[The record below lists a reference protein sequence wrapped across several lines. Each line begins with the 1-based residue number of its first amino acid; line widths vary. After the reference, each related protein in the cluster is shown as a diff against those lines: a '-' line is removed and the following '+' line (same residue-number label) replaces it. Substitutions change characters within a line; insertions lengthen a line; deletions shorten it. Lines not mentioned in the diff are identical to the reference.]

1 MLIASNRTV
10 GATKSLA
17 ATLLL
22 MTKLACALQ
31 HVVFLISSEPT
42 NDILRSVQWRAR
54 SLYFTQLLSADWLA
68 RSFEVDVR
76 IEIVRHEAVG
86 FLGVTESC
94 RPVVAVLLG
103 VRLIRV
109 IEIQVRGLRH
119 DHLEIDVKAF
129 YPFASSADGFKL
141 ADRINSGNIF

>member
-1 MLIASNRTV
+1 
-10 GATKSLA
+10 
-17 ATLLL
+17 

-86 FLGVTESC
+86 FLGVAESC
-94 RPVVAVLLG
+94 RPVVAVLLW

-119 DHLEIDVKAF
+119 DHLHVEIDVKAF

-141 ADRINSGNIF
+141 VDKINSGRIFE